1 MGAGQLRVN
10 VPVSFGVREIAPHMA
25 EFSRLHLAL
34 TVEMGLSDRM
44 VDLVDEG
51 WDLAV
56 RIGRIRDETMI
67 ARKLAPCRTLVA
79 GAPLYLAEHGIPRT
93 VAELRDHNCLG
104 YTLSHPLGSG
114 RWAFGRDG
122 AVTVPI
128 QGNFHASNGD
138 ALLAAALAGQGLIN
152 EPTFI
157 IGDGVRSGR
166 LVALVLDH
174 CPVEMPGVFAVY
186 PSNRRPPAKVRAL
199 VDFLVKRLGP
209 APWDRNLDVDVVQ
222 NS

>member
-1 MGAGQLRVN
+1 LFWPQAG
-10 VPVSFGVREIAPHMA
+10 E
-25 EFSRLHLAL
+25 
-34 TVEMGLSDRM
+34 
-44 VDLVDEG
+44 
-51 WDLAV
+51 
-56 RIGRIRDETMI
+56 
-67 ARKLAPCRTLVA
+67 
-79 GAPLYLAEHGIPRT
+79 
-93 VAELRDHNCLG
+93 
-104 YTLSHPLGSG
+104 
-114 RWAFGRDG
+114 
-122 AVTVPI
+122 
-128 QGNFHASNGD
+128 